1 MASQEIIL
9 TVIVLFVLFLLWL
22 FFRITRSSQEMSFN
36 KELIN
41 DSNQRTKSEIK
52 ELLDRIEKKLQEAEK
67 ERIGEF
73 GALKAVLEEHKVLTG
88 ELRESTE
95 NLKRVLSNNQLRGKY
110 GEEIA
115 ENLLKTMGFVKGEQ
129 YLINSSLETSSSRPD
144 FIIFLPDK
152 KKVNIDVKFPY
163 SALVRFEET
172 NDKKHLDDFAKDVKQ
187 KIKEVCTRDY
197 INPEENTVDFVI
209 LFVPNERI
217 FSYIYD
223 KLGDV
228 WKEALEKK
236 VVIAGPFS
244 FTAILRMVYQS
255 YKSFMYYENLG
266 EIINLIKVF
275 EEEYNKFSNELDTL
289 GNKIKTVSDQY
300 EKVSV
305 TRNKK
310 LNRVIDKIKGESE
323 EAKLIDDKDGLE

>member
-1 MASQEIIL
+1 MDLIIIL
-9 TVIVLFVLFLLWL
+9 VSIIFFGIFIFVLRELSFKKEV
-22 FFRITRSSQEMSFN
+22 ITDSNKRTKDEV
-36 KELIN
+36 KELIQN
-41 DSNQRTKSEIK
+41 
-52 ELLDRIEKKLQEAEK
+52 LEKRLHEVEK
-67 ERIGEF
+67 ERVGEF
-73 GALKAVLEEHKVLTG
+73 TALKTIIEEHKILTG
-88 ELRESTE
+88 ELKDSTE
-95 NLKRVLSNNQLRGKY
+95 GLKNVLSNNQLRGKW

-115 ENLLKTMGFVKGEQ
+115 DSLLKTIGFVSGEQ
-129 YLINSSLETSSSRPD
+129 YISNTSQDTNSNRPD
-144 FIIFLPDK
+144 FTIFLPDK
-152 KKVNIDVKFPY
+152 KKLNIDVKFPY
-163 SALVRFEET
+163 SALVKYEET
-172 NDKKHLDDFAKDVKQ
+172 NEKKYLDDFAKDVKQ
-187 KIKEVCTRDY
+187 KIKEVSTRDY

-275 EEEYNKFSNELDTL
+275 EQEYDKFNQELDTL
-289 GNKIKTVSDQY
+289 GSKIKTVNDQFD
-300 EKVSV
+300 KVSI

-310 LNRVIDKIKGESE
+310 LTRIVDKIKGESE
-323 EAKLIDDKDGLE
+323 EAKLIDNKDGLE

>member
-1 MASQEIIL
+1 MDLLIIAISAFFL
-9 TVIVLFVLFLLWL
+9 ILIAFVLREVSFKKQL
-22 FFRITRSSQEMSFN
+22 IT
-36 KELIN
+36 
-41 DSNQRTKSEIK
+41 DSNKRTKEEIK
-52 ELLDRIEKKLQEAEK
+52 ELIKELEFKLHEAERERLGEFNALKTILQE
-67 ERIGEF
+67 
-73 GALKAVLEEHKVLTG
+73 HKILTG
-88 ELRESTE
+88 ELKESTE
-95 NLKRVLSNNQLRGKY
+95 GLKNVLSNNQSRGRW

-115 ENLLKTMGFVKGEQ
+115 DSLLKNIGFVSGEHYISNTAQ
-129 YLINSSLETSSSRPD
+129 ETNSNRPD
-144 FIIFLPDK
+144 FTIFLPDK
-152 KKVNIDVKFPY
+152 KKLNIDVKFPY
-163 SALVRFEET
+163 AALVKFEET
-172 NDKKHLDDFAKDVKQ
+172 NDKKYLADFARDVKQ
-187 KIKEVCTRDY
+187 KVKEVSSRDY

-228 WKEALEKK
+228 WKEALKKK

-275 EEEYNKFSNELDTL
+275 EQEYDKFNQELDTL
-289 GNKIKTVSDQY
+289 GSKLKTVNDQY
-300 EKVSV
+300 DKVSV

-310 LNRVIDKIKGESE
+310 LTRIVDKIKGESE
-323 EAKLIDDKDGLE
+323 EAKSISDQDALE

>member
-1 MASQEIIL
+1 
-9 TVIVLFVLFLLWL
+9 
-22 FFRITRSSQEMSFN
+22 
-36 KELIN
+36 
-41 DSNQRTKSEIK
+41 
-52 ELLDRIEKKLQEAEK
+52 
-67 ERIGEF
+67 
-73 GALKAVLEEHKVLTG
+73 
-88 ELRESTE
+88 
-95 NLKRVLSNNQLRGKY
+95 LSNNQLRGKW

-115 ENLLKTMGFVKGEQ
+115 DSLLKTIGFVSGEQ
-129 YLINSSLETSSSRPD
+129 YISNTSQDTNSNRPD
-144 FIIFLPDK
+144 FTIFLPDRK
-152 KKVNIDVKFPY
+152 KLNIDVKFPY
-163 SALVRFEET
+163 SALVKFEET
-172 NDKKHLDDFAKDVKQ
+172 NEKKYLDDFAKDVKQ
-187 KIKEVCTRDY
+187 KIKEVSTRDY

-275 EEEYNKFSNELDTL
+275 EQEYDKFNQELDTL
-289 GNKIKTVSDQY
+289 GSKLKTVTDQY
-300 EKVSV
+300 DKVSI

-310 LNRVIDKIKGESE
+310 LTRIVDKIKGESE

>member
-1 MASQEIIL
+1 MDLLIIAISAFFL
-9 TVIVLFVLFLLWL
+9 ILIAFVLREVSFKKQL
-22 FFRITRSSQEMSFN
+22 ITDSNKRTKEEV
-36 KELIN
+36 KELI
-41 DSNQRTKSEIK
+41 K
-52 ELLDRIEKKLQEAEK
+52 ELEFKLHEAERERLGEFNALKTILQE
-67 ERIGEF
+67 
-73 GALKAVLEEHKVLTG
+73 HKILTG
-88 ELRESTE
+88 ELKESTE
-95 NLKRVLSNNQLRGKY
+95 GLKNVLSNNQSRGRW

-115 ENLLKTMGFVKGEQ
+115 DSLLKNIGFVSGEHYISNTAQ
-129 YLINSSLETSSSRPD
+129 ETNSNRPD
-144 FIIFLPDK
+144 FTIFLPDK
-152 KKVNIDVKFPY
+152 KKLNIDVKFPY
-163 SALVRFEET
+163 AALVKFEET
-172 NDKKHLDDFAKDVKQ
+172 NDKKYLADFARDVKQ
-187 KIKEVCTRDY
+187 KVKEVSSRDY

-228 WKEALEKK
+228 WKEALKKK

-275 EEEYNKFSNELDTL
+275 EQEYDKFNQELDTL
-289 GNKIKTVSDQY
+289 GSKLKTVNDQY
-300 EKVSV
+300 DKVSV

-310 LNRVIDKIKGESE
+310 LTRIVDKIKGESE
-323 EAKLIDDKDGLE
+323 EAKSISDQDALE

>member
-1 MASQEIIL
+1 MDQLTIAIIIL
-9 TVIVLFVLFLLWL
+9 FFVLFVLFLRELSYKKEV
-22 FFRITRSSQEMSFN
+22 ITDSNKRTKEEV
-36 KELIN
+36 KELI
-41 DSNQRTKSEIK
+41 K
-52 ELLDRIEKKLQEAEK
+52 ELESKLHQVEK

-73 GALKAVLEEHKVLTG
+73 NALRAILEEHKILAG
-88 ELRESTE
+88 ELRDSTE
-95 NLKRVLSNNQLRGKY
+95 GLKNVLSNNQLRGRW

-115 ENLLKTMGFVKGEQ
+115 DNLLKTIGFVSGEHYVSNTAQ
-129 YLINSSLETSSSRPD
+129 DTNSNRPD
-144 FIIFLPDK
+144 FTIFLPDK
-152 KKVNIDVKFPY
+152 KKLNIDVKFPY
-163 SALVRFEET
+163 AALVRFEET

-187 KIKEVCTRDY
+187 KIKEVSSRDY

-266 EIINLIKVF
+266 QIINLIKLF
-275 EEEYNKFSNELDTL
+275 EVEYNKFSDELDTL
-289 GNKIKTVSDQY
+289 GNKIRTVSDQY

>member
-1 MASQEIIL
+1 MDLLIITISAFFL
-9 TVIVLFVLFLLWL
+9 ILIAFVLREVSFKKQL
-22 FFRITRSSQEMSFN
+22 ITDSNKRTKEEV
-36 KELIN
+36 KELI
-41 DSNQRTKSEIK
+41 KELEIK
-52 ELLDRIEKKLQEAEK
+52 LHEAERERVGEFNALKTVLQE
-67 ERIGEF
+67 
-73 GALKAVLEEHKVLTG
+73 HKILTG
-88 ELRESTE
+88 ELKESTE
-95 NLKRVLSNNQLRGKY
+95 GLKNVLSNNQSRGRW

-115 ENLLKTMGFVKGEQ
+115 DSLLKNIGFVSGEHYISNTAQ
-129 YLINSSLETSSSRPD
+129 ETNSNRPD
-144 FIIFLPDK
+144 FTIFLPDK
-152 KKVNIDVKFPY
+152 KKLNIDVKFPY
-163 SALVRFEET
+163 AALVKFEET
-172 NDKKHLDDFAKDVKQ
+172 NDKKYLADFARDVKQ
-187 KIKEVCTRDY
+187 KVKEVSSRDY

-275 EEEYNKFSNELDTL
+275 EQEYDKFNQELDTL
-289 GNKIKTVSDQY
+289 GSKLKTVNDQY
-300 EKVSV
+300 DKVSV

-310 LNRVIDKIKGESE
+310 LTRIVDKIKGESE
-323 EAKLIDDKDGLE
+323 EAKLIDDKDELE

>member
-1 MASQEIIL
+1 MDQLTII
-9 TVIVLFVLFLLWL
+9 IISFCFFVLFLFLL
-22 FFRITRSSQEMSFN
+22 RELSFKKEIIT
-36 KELIN
+36 
-41 DSNQRTKSEIK
+41 DSNKKTKEEIK
-52 ELLDRIEKKLQEAEK
+52 ELVKDLEKRLHEVEK
-67 ERIGEF
+67 ERVGEF
-73 GALKAVLEEHKVLTG
+73 NSLKTILEEHKILTG
-88 ELRESTE
+88 ELKESTE
-95 NLKRVLSNNQLRGKY
+95 GLKNVLSNNQLRGRW

-115 ENLLKTMGFVKGEQ
+115 DNLLKTIGFVSGEHYVSNTSQ
-129 YLINSSLETSSSRPD
+129 ETNSNRPD
-144 FIIFLPDK
+144 FTVFLPDK
-152 KKVNIDVKFPY
+152 KKLNIDVKFPY
-163 SALVRFEET
+163 AALIKFEET
-172 NDKKHLDDFAKDVKQ
+172 NDKKYLNDFAKDVKQ
-187 KIKEVCTRDY
+187 KIKEACSRDY

-255 YKSFMYYENLG
+255 YKNFMYYENLG

-275 EEEYNKFSNELDTL
+275 EQEYEKFNQELDTL
-289 GNKIKTVSDQY
+289 GGKIKTVTEQY
-300 EKVSV
+300 DKVSI

-310 LNRVIDKIKGESE
+310 LNRIVDKIKGESE
-323 EAKLIDDKDGLE
+323 EAKLIDEKDELE

>member
-1 MASQEIIL
+1 MDQIIIL
-9 TVIVLFVLFLLWL
+9 ISAVFFVLFVFVLRELSFKKEV
-22 FFRITRSSQEMSFN
+22 ITDSNKRTKDEV
-36 KELIN
+36 KELIQN
-41 DSNQRTKSEIK
+41 
-52 ELLDRIEKKLQEAEK
+52 LEKRLHEVEK
-67 ERIGEF
+67 ERVGEF
-73 GALKAVLEEHKVLTG
+73 TALKTILEEHKILTG
-88 ELRESTE
+88 ELKDSTE
-95 NLKRVLSNNQLRGKY
+95 GLKNVLSNNQLRGKW

-115 ENLLKTMGFVKGEQ
+115 DSLLKTIGFVCGEQ
-129 YLINSSLETSSSRPD
+129 YISNTSQDTNSNRPD
-144 FIIFLPDK
+144 FTIFLPDK
-152 KKVNIDVKFPY
+152 KKLNIDVKFPY
-163 SALVRFEET
+163 SALVKYEET
-172 NDKKHLDDFAKDVKQ
+172 NEKKYLDDFAKDVKQ
-187 KIKEVCTRDY
+187 KIKEVSTRDY

-275 EEEYNKFSNELDTL
+275 EQEYDKFNQELDTL
-289 GNKIKTVSDQY
+289 GSKIKTVNDQFD
-300 EKVSV
+300 KVSI

-310 LNRVIDKIKGESE
+310 LTRIVDKIKGESE

>member
-1 MASQEIIL
+1 MDLLIIAISAFFL
-9 TVIVLFVLFLLWL
+9 ILIAFVLREISFKKQL
-22 FFRITRSSQEMSFN
+22 ITDSNKRTKEEV
-36 KELIN
+36 KELI
-41 DSNQRTKSEIK
+41 K
-52 ELLDRIEKKLQEAEK
+52 ELEFKLHEAERERLGEFNALKTILQE
-67 ERIGEF
+67 
-73 GALKAVLEEHKVLTG
+73 HKILTG
-88 ELRESTE
+88 ELKESTE
-95 NLKRVLSNNQLRGKY
+95 GLKNVLSNNQSRGKW

-115 ENLLKTMGFVKGEQ
+115 DSLLKNIGFVSGEHYISNTAQ
-129 YLINSSLETSSSRPD
+129 ETNSNRPD
-144 FIIFLPDK
+144 FTIFLPDK
-152 KKVNIDVKFPY
+152 KKLNIDVKFPY
-163 SALVRFEET
+163 AALVKFEET
-172 NDKKHLDDFAKDVKQ
+172 NDKKYLADFARDVKQ
-187 KIKEVCTRDY
+187 KVKEVSSRDY

-228 WKEALEKK
+228 WKEALKKK

-275 EEEYNKFSNELDTL
+275 EQEYDKFNQELDTL
-289 GNKIKTVSDQY
+289 GSKLKTVNDQY
-300 EKVSV
+300 DKVSV

-310 LNRVIDKIKGESE
+310 LTRIVDKIKGESE
-323 EAKLIDDKDGLE
+323 EAKSISDQDALE

>member
-1 MASQEIIL
+1 MDLLIIGIGILFLIIIIIL
-9 TVIVLFVLFLLWL
+9 FRELSFKKEVITDSNKRTKDEV
-22 FFRITRSSQEMSFN
+22 
-36 KELIN
+36 KELIQN
-41 DSNQRTKSEIK
+41 
-52 ELLDRIEKKLQEAEK
+52 LEKRLHDVEK
-67 ERIGEF
+67 ERMGEF
-73 GALKAVLEEHKVLTG
+73 TALKTILEEHKILTG
-88 ELRESTE
+88 ELKDSTE
-95 NLKRVLSNNQLRGKY
+95 GLKNVLSNNQLRGRW

-115 ENLLKTMGFVKGEQ
+115 DSLLKTIGFVSGEH
-129 YLINSSLETSSSRPD
+129 YTSNTSQDTNQNRPD
-144 FIIFLPDK
+144 FTIFFPDK
-152 KKVNIDVKFPY
+152 KKLNIDVKFPF
-163 SALVRFEET
+163 SALIKYEET
-172 NDKKHLDDFAKDVKQ
+172 NDKKHLDDFARDVKQ
-187 KIKEVCTRDY
+187 KIKEVSTREY

-223 KLGDV
+223 KLGDI

-275 EEEYNKFSNELDTL
+275 EQEYDKFNQELDTL
-289 GNKIKTVSDQY
+289 GGKIKTVNDQFD
-300 EKVSV
+300 KVSI

-310 LNRVIDKIKGESE
+310 LTRIVDKIKGESE